1 MNPWDKSLAA
11 PVISP
16 PKTQWTNRKG
26 GSVCCWG
33 SLAAGLAIGIVGDAG
48 VGYLRI
54 RKFQVSIRWYK
65 CGLCWNACGF
75 IFDVVL
81 ISCVCLFAKKTLTWM
96 QNTIPWLRSWYQYHE
111 PGDCLS
117 AYHFKTS
124 VLQVRANAQ
133 QPRLFVGMSL
143 GLWKYCEQICG
154 NWKILKLMILMAVD
168 YSWFFCPWFSNYVWS
183 PEGPTMVAW

>member
-1 MNPWDKSLAA
+1 MNPWEKSLAA

-54 RKFQVSIRWYK
+54 RNFQVSIRWYK

-81 ISCVCLFAKKTLTWM
+81 ISCVCLFAKKTLTEWKIRFHDCVLGTSTM
-96 QNTIPWLRSWYQYHE
+96 NQEIAYQ
-111 PGDCLS
+111 PFISRPPFCR
-117 AYHFKTS
+117 S
-124 VLQVRANAQ
+124 VLT
-133 QPRLFVGMSL
+133 PSSHDSLLECRLV
-143 GLWKYCEQICG
+143 CESIV
-154 NWKILKLMILMAVD
+154 NKSVETEK
-168 YSWFFCPWFSNYVWS
+168 SWS
-183 PEGPTMVAW
+183 